1 MTKIVQYLDCLE
13 TSRSYEP
20 DELARLQDAYDSART
35 LLDLDDTDPRRQQ
48 VALLVFTLA
57 EKKVSSNQLAELVVD
72 TFKGAETVE
81 GRSAHRPMTGRD
93 L

>member
-1 MTKIVQYLDCLE
+1 MTKIVYYLDCLA

-20 DELARLQDAYDSART
+20 DELARLQGAYDSARK

-57 EKKVSSNQLAELVVD
+57 EKAASPDQLAAIVAD
-72 TFKGAETVE
+72 AF
-81 GRSAHRPMTGRD
+81 RD
-93 L
+93 K